1 MNNQVIQDY
10 TTAVL
15 AIILF
20 GGTLAVILVQ
30 QLGGHPIQVP
40 DVLSNL
46 DFAAAGAYFVNQ
58 AARNGARTVGT
69 AAAQTAVAS
78 ANAASAAAAAAQPT
92 PPPPTAIGVP
102 PA

>member
-1 MNNQVIQDY
+1 MNNQTIQDY
-10 TTAVL
+10 TTAIL

-20 GGTLAVILVQ
+20 GGTLSVILVQ
-30 QLGGHPIQVP
+30 QLGGHAIQVP

-78 ANAASAAAAAAQPT
+78 ANAASAAAAAVA
-92 PPPPTAIGVP
+92 PPPVAPTSPLP
-102 PA
+102 PAA

>member
-1 MNNQVIQDY
+1 MTNQTIQDY

-15 AIILF
+15 AVILF
-20 GGTLAVILVQ
+20 GGTLAVIMTQ
-30 QLGGHPIQVP
+30 QITGHPIQVP

-78 ANAASAAAAAAQPT
+78 ANAASAAAAAPKVT
-92 PPPPTAIGVP
+92 P
-102 PA
+102 